1 MFPPDRNLTTASD
14 PSRGQSKRQYHQL
27 VKVTE
32 WMITHQVSCL
42 FPQLSFT
49 TNNFN
54 VQMPIRS
61 NYTEPCS
68 RGVKRVPIPTLKML
82 RWETRAKRSPRH
94 FPLRLERKDSLAYL
108 MLTASL
114 VTRTRKKVAKGSWE
128 VRKRPH
134 FSEPN
139 EGRQIEL
146 QLTGCLICVREWDKR
161 PGSHFWQ
168 PRVKTI
174 NNW

>member
-32 WMITHQVSCL
+32 RMITH
-42 FPQLSFT
+42 
-49 TNNFN
+49 
-54 VQMPIRS
+54 QMPIRS

-146 QLTGCLICVREWDKR
+146 QLTGCLICVREWDTR